1 MMRLTA
7 EIRMK
12 SDEIASLKE
21 ELHEEQSNRDN
32 FRSLS
37 SSILVKNSE

>member
-1 MMRLTA
+1 MRLTA
-7 EIRMK
+7 EVRMK

-21 ELHEEQSNRDN
+21 ELQEEQNNRDN